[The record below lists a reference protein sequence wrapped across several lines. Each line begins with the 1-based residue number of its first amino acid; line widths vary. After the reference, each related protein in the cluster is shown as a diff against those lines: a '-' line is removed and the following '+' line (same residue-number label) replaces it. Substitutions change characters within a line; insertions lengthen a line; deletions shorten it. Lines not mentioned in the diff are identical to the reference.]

1 MDLREIHVRCMGM
14 TFLMTRKNQQ
24 KPWKNHQKPLW
35 LRGKTSNAAKPV
47 EKTGCHNYA
56 ADFGLVIAPRPQ
68 FQKSID
74 APLSIGSVWQGN
86 KTAKKKSKRVG
97 LRYVVCWV
105 WTHHWP
111 YHSFFISHRF
121 LTRHVRNLVALQF
134 QQLHLF
140 LFGIWSLSFC
150 RVEEPQN
157 LAIDDSTRAFE
168 VTWGDRSTKNLKSCR
183 IQPVEPKRK
192 NAQDCLI
199 AIMQLHRQDINTH
212 TDLTIDKT
220 GMIGW
225 WWFDP

>member
-1 MDLREIHVRCMGM
+1 MSDAWAWHFWWRTKTI
-14 TFLMTRKNQQ
+14 
-24 KPWKNHQKPLW
+24 KNHQKPLW
-35 LRGKTSNAAKPV
+35 LRAKKSNAAKPV
-47 EKTGCHNYA
+47 ASPAVTTMQLIFALSLPPG
-56 ADFGLVIAPRPQ
+56 PQ
-68 FQKSID
+68 FEKSID

-121 LTRHVRNLVALQF
+121 LTRHNLVALQF

-168 VTWGDRSTKNLKSCR
+168 LTWGDRSTKKLKSGPNPAR
-183 IQPVEPKRK
+183 RTE
-192 NAQDCLI
+192 AQKCIRLP
-199 AIMQLHRQDINTH
+199 HRDYATTWPRHQHTH
-212 TDLTIDKT
+212 RLNH
-220 GMIGW
+220 W
-225 WWFDP
+225 